1 MQDGASPHTAKQTI
15 ELLKKYF
22 GEKIISNKL
31 EDFWPPYS
39 PDLNPCDYFLWG
51 FLKDKVFSEKINN
64 CNELKEKITQICS
77 EIKEEICKKVINN
90 LIYRLHYC
98 IKKSGKHFA
107 NIMKKS
113 HIPLNIV
120 NPNNIL

>member
-39 PDLNPCDYFLWG
+39 PDLNPW
-51 FLKDKVFSEKINN
+51 
-64 CNELKEKITQICS
+64 
-77 EIKEEICKKVINN
+77 
-90 LIYRLHYC
+90 RLLFVGLF
-98 IKKSGKHFA
+98 KR
-107 NIMKKS
+107 
-113 HIPLNIV
+113 
-120 NPNNIL
+120 